1 MTMAEIV
8 YLLCG
13 LASAGCA
20 LLVVRE
26 YRRSRSRLL
35 LWMSLAFVGLTLG
48 NALIFVD
55 FVLVPGISFG
65 LARAVLAFVSTT
77 VLALGLLWDGD

>member
-13 LASAGCA
+13 IASAGCA

-35 LWMSLAFVGLTLG
+35 LWMSLAFVGLTLS

-55 FVLVPGISFG
+55 FVLIADRSFG
-65 LARAVLAFVSTT
+65 LVRAGLAFVSTT
-77 VLALGLLWDGD
+77 VLAFGLLWDGD

>member
-13 LASAGCA
+13 IASAGCA

-35 LWMSLAFVGLTLG
+35 LWMSLAFVGLTLS
-48 NALIFVD
+48 NMLIFVD
-55 FVLVPGISFG
+55 FVLVPDVSFA
-65 LARAVLAFVSTT
+65 LPRAVLAFLATT
-77 VLALGLLWDGD
+77 VLAIGLLWDGD